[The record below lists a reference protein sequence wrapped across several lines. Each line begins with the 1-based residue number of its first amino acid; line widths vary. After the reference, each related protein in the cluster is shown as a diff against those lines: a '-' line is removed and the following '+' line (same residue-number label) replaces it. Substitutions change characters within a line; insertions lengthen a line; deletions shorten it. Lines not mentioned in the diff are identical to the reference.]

1 MIRLPSS
8 LNDSDFALLPF
19 ELDDD
24 SNCLTNLA
32 RVRLK
37 SLLSFEG
44 SVREGEDVSRS
55 DVISSRKE
63 GLGGL
68 VEDEV
73 AKGGG
78 RGS

>member
-8 LNDSDFALLPF
+8 LNDSDLAFLPF
-19 ELDDD
+19 ELEDD
-24 SNCLTNLA
+24 SNALTDLA

-37 SLLSFEG
+37 SFLSFER
-44 SVREGEDVSRS
+44 SVGEGEDVSGS
-55 DVISSRKE
+55 DVVSSREE

-73 AKGGG
+73 TEGGG
-78 RGS
+78 GGS